1 MSHKT
6 RILVVDDDAN
16 IRDLIRVRLDQA
28 GYDVHTARTGLEAIS
43 RIGELSP
50 SAMVLDI
57 NMPEMDGFGVLAAM
71 KQERWS
77 LPVLVLTARHAGDD
91 VRRAIGLG
99 AKDYLTKPFNEAQLL
114 ARVAR
119 LLRRPLTP
127 PPAAAP
133 AKAAQT
139 PTPADPKDMFI

>member
-1 MSHKT
+1 MSH
-6 RILVVDDDAN
+6 RVRVLVVDDDAN
-16 IRDLIRVRLDQA
+16 VRDLIRVRLDQA
-28 GYDVHTARTGLEAIS
+28 GYDVHTARTGIEAIS
-43 RIGELSP
+43 RIGELDP

-71 KQERWS
+71 KQEGRS

-99 AKDYLTKPFNEAQLL
+99 AKDYLTKPFSEAQLL

-119 LLRRPLTP
+119 LMRRPLAQ
-127 PPAAAP
+127 PPAAGR
-133 AKAAQT
+133 
-139 PTPADPKDMFI
+139 KDVLI